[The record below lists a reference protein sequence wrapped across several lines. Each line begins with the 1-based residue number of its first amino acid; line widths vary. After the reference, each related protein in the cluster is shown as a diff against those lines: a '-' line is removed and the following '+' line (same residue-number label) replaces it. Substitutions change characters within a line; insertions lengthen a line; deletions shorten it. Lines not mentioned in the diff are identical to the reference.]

1 MESLSSLIHKRIEQL
16 KPKKVTIQPKK
27 VIISEIA
34 RNIKRLK
41 GDDLQKWR
49 AVARMLQP
57 AKPIEATRIYLACL
71 ESDNFDRTFFSAI
84 KSLNQYKDK
93 KLKQNK
99 LFNESKTSK
108 NK

>member
-1 MESLSSLIHKRIEQL
+1 MENLSDLIYRRIEQL
-16 KPKKVTIQPKK
+16 KPKKVHVQPKK
-27 VIISEIA
+27 VIITEIS

-41 GDDLQKWR
+41 GDELQKWR

-57 AKPIEATRIYLACL
+57 AKPVEATRIYLACL

-99 LFNESKTSK
+99 LFNESKTGK